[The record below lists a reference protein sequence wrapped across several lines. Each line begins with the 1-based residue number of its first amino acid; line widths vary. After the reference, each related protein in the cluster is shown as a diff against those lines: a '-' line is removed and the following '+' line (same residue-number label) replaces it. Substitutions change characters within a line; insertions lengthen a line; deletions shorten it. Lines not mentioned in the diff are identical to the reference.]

1 MSSKSISEV
10 LTESKSLSLK
20 DLCDEICVCLK
31 KNDITILEKSADE
44 IIISSSN
51 TTKKDVKDKIY
62 SNLDILA
69 KVPQYILKLILS
81 FTEVD
86 NKIYIRIN
94 FK

>member
-1 MSSKSISEV
+1 MNPKTISEV

-20 DLCDEICVCLK
+20 DLCDEICTCLK
-31 KNDITILEKSADE
+31 KNNITILKQNTDE
-44 IIISSSN
+44 VIISSSN

-69 KVPQYILKLILS
+69 MVPQYILKLVLN